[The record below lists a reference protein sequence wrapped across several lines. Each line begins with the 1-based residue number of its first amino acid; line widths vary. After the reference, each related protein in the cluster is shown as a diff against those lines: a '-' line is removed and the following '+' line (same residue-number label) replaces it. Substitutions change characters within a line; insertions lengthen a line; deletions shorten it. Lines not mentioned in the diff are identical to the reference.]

1 MRRFIKRFFIILLLA
16 GVGILALF
24 TFTNYSDGERAG
36 NITKLDRRGIIIKT
50 WEGSLDM
57 GIYQGA
63 KPKVGNVENTIW
75 NFSVAD
81 TEVARKIQ
89 DANARGN
96 RVVLHY
102 EEKYMKLFWVGDSKY
117 VVTSM
122 DEVMEPGTLNQ
133 VPSNTPPQQEA
144 TQRQEGLGQQ
154 APADGKVQGE
164 NL

>member
-1 MRRFIKRFFIILLLA
+1 MRRFIKRFLIIVVVL
-16 GVGILALF
+16 GVGLLALF
-24 TFTNYSDGERAG
+24 TLTNYSDGERAG
-36 NITKLDRRGIIIKT
+36 NVTKISRKGVIFKT

-75 NFSVAD
+75 EFSVAD
-81 TEVARKIQ
+81 KDVALKIQ

-102 EEKYMKLFWVGDSKY
+102 VEKYMRLFWVGDSKY
-117 VVTSM
+117 VVTGM
-122 DEVMEPGTLNQ
+122 EEVPAPGQNI
-133 VPSNTPPQQEA
+133 PPQQE
-144 TQRQEGLGQQ
+144 QVKQ
-154 APADGKVQGE
+154 APSTEQQTPAGNKVPVE